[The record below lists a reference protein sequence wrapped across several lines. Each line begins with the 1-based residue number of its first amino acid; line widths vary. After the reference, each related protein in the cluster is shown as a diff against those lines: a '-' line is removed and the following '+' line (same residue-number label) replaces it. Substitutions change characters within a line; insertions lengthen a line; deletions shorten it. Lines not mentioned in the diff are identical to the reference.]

1 MTKVRLDVM
10 SGVSALLGP
19 GSWELGAGVGDD
31 DFGKYSF
38 DHLSCRAWYG
48 ENLRCCGMWPSPL
61 LQCLF
66 HSFLL
71 HINYSIVLVEKDHRS
86 KWKPLQGLNQY

>member
-19 GSWELGAGVGDD
+19 GSWELVLVMII
-31 DFGKYSF
+31 FEKYSF

-48 ENLRCCGMWPSPL
+48 KNLRCCGMWPSQL
-61 LQCLF
+61 SQGHF

-71 HINYSIVLVEKDHRS
+71 HINYSM
-86 KWKPLQGLNQY
+86 Y